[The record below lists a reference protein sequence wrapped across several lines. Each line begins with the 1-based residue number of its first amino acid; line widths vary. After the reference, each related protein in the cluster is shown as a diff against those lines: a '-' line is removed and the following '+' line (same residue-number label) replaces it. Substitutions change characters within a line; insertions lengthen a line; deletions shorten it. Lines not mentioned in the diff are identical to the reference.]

1 MYGEAVEGGP
11 FSPRGGSID
20 EVDDNV
26 ILHRAGTAHFPYMP
40 KIVLPGLYSVYAF
53 IMLFCMGNG
62 RCLLGGELRYMYA
75 WLTRTGHQSGRG
87 NVG

>member
-1 MYGEAVEGGP
+1 MVGTSHHARGSSGRRAVL
-11 FSPRGGSID
+11 SPGGSID

-40 KIVLPGLYSVYAF
+40 KIVLLGLYSVYAF
-53 IMLFCMGNG
+53 VMLFCMGNG
-62 RCLLGGELRYMYA
+62 RCLLGGE
-75 WLTRTGHQSGRG
+75 QSGRG